1 MGTAHADA
9 YRGVQQ
15 RVAELLTDDT
25 AGVTVPATPAWAVLD
40 VVAHLCGLGRDWLDG
55 NLEGYGTPAWT
66 DRHVADRRGLSAAA
80 LLAEWEETTGALAAL
95 LADPE
100 GTGIT
105 FPVITAF
112 GPVSAQ
118 AAPVIVVTDAVIH
131 EHDMRGALGTPGA
144 RDSDAVELAMRSHV
158 AVLRFIGAAAGLP
171 DLLLS
176 ATDTGRQWR
185 VGRGEPEATLEA
197 PAFELFR
204 ATAGRRSLD
213 QIEAMT
219 WSGASAS
226 WVENIVMPAFTMP
239 AAALIE

>member
-1 MGTAHADA
+1 MGATHADA

-15 RVAELLTDDT
+15 RVTELLTDDT
-25 AGVTVPATPAWAVLD
+25 AAVVVPATPAWAVRD

-55 NLEGYGTPAWT
+55 DLAGYGTAAWT
-66 DRHVADRRGLSAAA
+66 DRHVADRRGLSAADVV
-80 LLAEWEETTGALAAL
+80 AEWEATTDALRPL
-95 LADPE
+95 LVNPE
-100 GTGIT
+100 SAGIA

-118 AAPVIVVTDAVIH
+118 AAPVIVVTDACIH
-131 EHDMRGALGTPGA
+131 EHDIRAALGAPGA
-144 RDSDAVELAMRSHV
+144 RDSDAVDIAMRSHV
-158 AVLRFIGAAAGLP
+158 AVLRFVGAAAGLP

-204 ATAGRRSLD
+204 ATSGRRSLG

-226 WVENIVMPAFTMP
+226 WIENIVMPAFSMP
-239 AAALIE
+239 AEALIE